1 MEIVNEQLCLQRQ
14 KMIDERCRRGQ
25 KDIEKLEQKQEA
37 CEKRSEVL
45 EELNIKMGEIL
56 KNHDEK
62 LNNHDTRIGKLESVS
77 VAHWNSLVNYALAG
91 VVGALVAAA
100 MNIIL
105 GG

>member
-1 MEIVNEQLCLQRQ
+1 MEMLNEQICQQRQ

-25 KDIEKLEQKQEA
+25 KDIEKLELKQE
-37 CEKRSEVL
+37 EEEERSQRL

-62 LNNHDTRIGKLESVS
+62 ILNHDTRIGKLENVS
-77 VAHWNSLVNYALAG
+77 GDRWNSTVNFMLAG
-91 VVGALVAAA
+91 VVGALAAA
-100 MNIIL
+100 VMRMIL

>member
-1 MEIVNEQLCLQRQ
+1 MLNEQICLQRQ
-14 KMIDERCRRGQ
+14 KTIDERCRRGQ
-25 KDIEKLEQKQEA
+25 KDIEKLELKQEA

-62 LNNHDTRIGKLESVS
+62 LASHDTRIEKLENVS
-77 VAHWNSLVNYALAG
+77 SARWNSVVNYALAG
-91 VVGALVAAA
+91 VVGAIVAAA
-100 MNIIL
+100 MHLIL

>member
-1 MEIVNEQLCLQRQ
+1 MELLNEQICLQRQ
-14 KMIDERCRRGQ
+14 KTIDERCRRGQ
-25 KDIEKLEQKQEA
+25 KDIEKLELKQEA

-62 LNNHDTRIGKLESVS
+62 LMNHGTRIEKLENVS
-77 VAHWNSLVNYALAG
+77 ATRWNSVVNYALAG

-100 MNIIL
+100 MHFIL

>member
-1 MEIVNEQLCLQRQ
+1 MEMLNEQICLQRQ

-25 KDIEKLEQKQEA
+25 KDIEKLELKQEG

-62 LNNHDTRIGKLESVS
+62 LTNHDKRIVKLENT
-77 VAHWNSLVNYALAG
+77 AGERWNSLVNYALAG
-91 VVGALVAAA
+91 VIGAMAAA
-100 MNIIL
+100 IMNIIL

>member
-1 MEIVNEQLCLQRQ
+1 MEMLNEQLCLQRQ
-14 KMIDERCRRGQ
+14 KTIDERCRRGQ
-25 KDIEKLEQKQEA
+25 KDIEKLETKQEA
-37 CEKRSEVL
+37 CDKRSEVL

-62 LNNHDTRIGKLESVS
+62 LTNHDERIVRLESS
-77 VAHWNSLVNYALAG
+77 AGERWNLLVNYALAG

-100 MNIIL
+100 VNLIL